1 MGLGLDFSP
10 GREMRID
17 LTVSVV
23 DLLEVG
29 RSTLYRTVYCGL
41 FSIQVEEYRE
51 F

>member
-10 GREMRID
+10 RREMRID

-29 RSTLYRTVYCGL
+29 HSTLYRTVYCGL